1 MFSQLHHLFSSKSFL
16 SLATVS
22 ISLASLGFTAKPA
35 DAAVLALSDRNSLV
49 AYDPDLFGNPVN
61 NGVIL
66 WTVEDVN
73 QLFQNQF
80 WYRIGSEGRENTIN
94 TLQLTRVEQS
104 QPTSN
109 QLSVAYTGSDLEI
122 SLDFK
127 LLGGVPGS
135 GKSKLFENIKI
146 KNTGSNPLDFHF
158 FNYSDFDLN
167 ENGRQDTTI
176 ISSNKAKQFDKFT
189 VVTEV
194 VEPVASYYQVSPFSD
209 ILDSLNDNA
218 PTTLNN
224 FAGAIKGENTY
235 AFQWNFVLN
244 PEQSFVINNFKFIE
258 PVPESNMTLSLI
270 VFSGLMLM
278 ARLRL
283 RFPNSPH

>member
-1 MFSQLHHLFSSKSFL
+1 MFNQLSHLFSSKTFL

-35 DAAVLALSDRNSLV
+35 NSAVLALSDGNSLV

-66 WTVEDVN
+66 WTVDDVN

-80 WYRIGSEGRENTIN
+80 WYRLGSEGRENTIN
-94 TLQLTRVEQS
+94 TLQLTRVEQA

-109 QLSVAYTGSDLEI
+109 QLSVAYTATDFEI
-122 SLDFK
+122 SLNFK
-127 LLGGVPGS
+127 LLGSVPDS
-135 GKSKLFENIKI
+135 GKSQLFENIKI

-167 ENGRQDTTI
+167 ENGQQDTTI
-176 ISSNKAKQFDKFT
+176 ISNNQAKQFDRVT
-189 VVTEV
+189 VLTEV
-194 VEPVASYYQVSPFSD
+194 VDPVASYYQVSRFSD
-209 ILDSLNDNA
+209 ILDSLNDNT

-224 FAGAIKGENTY
+224 FTGAIKGENTY
-235 AFQWNFVLN
+235 AFQWNFILN
-244 PEQSFVINNFKFIE
+244 PEQSFVINNLKIIK
-258 PVPESNMTLSLI
+258 PVPESKMTLSLI
-270 VFSGLMLM
+270 VFSILMLM
-278 ARLRL
+278 ARFNTFAKKRV
-283 RFPNSPH
+283 